1 MPTESSHPLPFANLP
16 PHHQHFV
23 FIRHSSPY
31 PICYNF
37 FYQMYTLSN
46 SACTFHYTYHPP
58 ALALLPWQSLSHQLA
73 SPATA
78 THPPC
83 CSLAMLHC
91 QLLLHR
97 QGASQEI
104 ASKKKHTHKKRSNN
118 TTHNTSTTTTEKR
131 TQIRRSISSASIP
144 YKSAGKK

>member
-1 MPTESSHPLPFANLP
+1 MQTESSHPLPFANLP

-31 PICYNF
+31 PLCYNF
-37 FYQMYTLSN
+37 FYQMYTLQFSLHF
-46 SACTFHYTYHPP
+46 SLHVPP
-58 ALALLPWQSLSHQLA
+58 PRSCSSPQSLSHQLA

-144 YKSAGKK
+144 YKSAGKKNK

>member
-1 MPTESSHPLPFANLP
+1 MQTESSHPLPFANLP

-58 ALALLPWQSLSHQLA
+58 ALALLHSH
-73 SPATA
+73 
-78 THPPC
+78 C
-83 CSLAMLHC
+83 
-91 QLLLHR
+91 R
-97 QGASQEI
+97 
-104 ASKKKHTHKKRSNN
+104 
-118 TTHNTSTTTTEKR
+118 
-131 TQIRRSISSASIP
+131 ISSLVLQQPPTHLVALLQCFTVSCCCTVKAHRR
-144 YKSAGKK
+144 KSQAKKSTRIRNAAIIQHTTQVQQQPKKERKYEEA